1 MKDTILETIINRFMV
16 PAGPNRKP
24 LYRKLISICRNN
36 NYKLSKHHSQILLDL
51 IKLNLEDP
59 SYSPVLNQMVSVLK
73 LSPINYN
80 PQLLQLAD
88 YEWFEQASEQELT
101 TLIENLILSDW
112 I

>member
-1 MKDTILETIINRFMV
+1 
-16 PAGPNRKP
+16 
-24 LYRKLISICRNN
+24 
-36 NYKLSKHHSQILLDL
+36 
-51 IKLNLEDP
+51 
-59 SYSPVLNQMVSVLK
+59 MVSVLK
-73 LSPINYN
+73 LSPVNYN